1 MVIDLTVEQFDL
13 IQKEVDKL
21 EGELFNIDE
30 NDPWGSVFLQDEI
43 TRLKE
48 VLRVNKIDLSQLQ

>member
-1 MVIDLTVEQFDL
+1 MNIDLTTEQFDA

-21 EGELFNIDE
+21 EGELFNVDE

-43 TRLKE
+43 SKLKSI
-48 VLRVNKIDLSQLQ
+48 LSKNKIDLSELQ